1 MTVPIKIRAV
11 REDPSNPILECYREN
26 PIGLAKLLATR
37 TTIQPIATTK
47 TKEAIMSLNPEYVTA
62 PKPQKT
68 SVSGI
73 GASNDPKRLIDVLV
87 RLGLCSDGLATPL
100 KQLAAA
106 GKPVGEHFKVSV
118 WDLDHKL
125 AGVDCTLSQRM
136 QLKASLD
143 LAGLLAVPK

>member
-1 MTVPIKIRAV
+1 MTAV
-11 REDPSNPILECYREN
+11 TL
-26 PIGLAKLLATR
+26 TR
-37 TTIQPIATTK
+37 ISTHADQSTIQPTQPK
-47 TKEAIMSLNPEYVTA
+47 TKGTNTMSLNPEYVTA